1 MQSLL
6 RFLLPYYRQYRGL
19 FVGGVLFVV
28 AVNLLALY
36 APWATGHVI
45 DKLIDFSREGGLWAH
60 RGELGLL
67 LASILGAALV
77 RGALM
82 VGMRQTLVVLSRRV
96 ENAQRKD
103 LVERLLSWDLPTLQR
118 FSGGDLLTY
127 FTEDLNRIR
136 NFTGPVILYGLN
148 ALALLIFTGV
158 LMVAT
163 APELGL
169 AALLPLAILPVITYY
184 LRRKAL
190 HLGHTQQ
197 AAFAHLS
204 GYVQQIF
211 PYLRALRALA
221 RSEFLRREMGRRSE
235 GYRQAS
241 LAVARVE
248 AYLQPV
254 TYLFIGVSLSVVLL
268 YGGYEVMQGRQTLGT
283 VSAFS
288 LYLLQLL
295 FPLGA
300 LGWLFSLIQ
309 QARASAERLMRVL
322 SVEPAVSYTSS
333 IIFPARPAY
342 RWGNLGYRYDTKAE
356 WVFRGLQGEVRA
368 SEHLGIA
375 APLGSG
381 KTTLARLL
389 IRQMD
394 PTEGEILLGDRPL
407 RSYSLSTLRSYIGY
421 VPQEPVLWEGSI
433 ADSFRLVKPE
443 ASRKE
448 IWEAL
453 EWVGLAEEVRTL
465 SKGILT
471 PVGEWGQQVSGGQR
485 QRLALALTLIRRPR
499 VLLLDDPFA
508 PLDSQKILEILENL
522 RQHFGEAT
530 WIVFTHRQEA
540 RNYLHT
546 WWETLGMEP
555 ILQKEG

>member
-6 RFLLPYYRQYRGL
+6 RFLLPYYRQHRGL

-45 DKLIDFSREGGLWAH
+45 DKLIEFSREGGLWAH
-60 RGELGLL
+60 KGELGLL

-96 ENAQRKD
+96 ENAQRRD

-148 ALALLIFTGV
+148 ALALLLFTGV
-158 LMVAT
+158 LMVGT
-163 APELGL
+163 APDLGL
-169 AALLPLAILPVITYY
+169 AALLPLAILPLVTYY
-184 LRRKAL
+184 LRQKAL
-190 HLGHTQQ
+190 HLGHVQQ
-197 AAFAHLS
+197 SAFAHLS
-204 GYVQQIF
+204 GYIQQIF

-221 RSEFLRREMGRRSE
+221 RPEFLRREMERRSE
-235 GYRQAS
+235 SYRQAS
-241 LAVARVE
+241 MAVARVE

-254 TYLFIGVSLSVVLL
+254 TYLFIGVSLSIVLL
-268 YGGYEVMQGRQTLGT
+268 YGGYQVMQGHQTLGT
-283 VSAFS
+283 ISAFS

-309 QARASAERLMRVL
+309 QARASAERLMQVL
-322 SVEPAVSYTSS
+322 SVEPAISYPTSV
-333 IIFPARPAY
+333 IWPARPAY
-342 RWGNLGYRYDTKAE
+342 RWENLGYRYDTKGE
-356 WVFRGLQGEVRA
+356 WVFRGLRGEVRPG
-368 SEHLGIA
+368 EHLGIA

-394 PTEGEILLGDRPL
+394 PTEGEIWLGDRPL

-421 VPQEPVLWEGSI
+421 VPQEPVLWEGSM

-453 EWVGLAEEVRTL
+453 EWAGLAEEVRAL
-465 SKGILT
+465 PKGILT
-471 PVGEWGQQVSGGQR
+471 PLGEWGQQVSGGQR
-485 QRLALALTLIRRPR
+485 QRLALALTLIRRPQ

-508 PLDSQKILEILENL
+508 PLDSQKIQEILENL
-522 RQHFGEAT
+522 QRHFGKAT
-530 WIVFTHRQEA
+530 WIIFTHRKEA
-540 RNYLHT
+540 QSYLHT
-546 WWETLGMEP
+546 WWEALRMEP
-555 ILQKEG
+555 ILQKGG

>member
-1 MQSLL
+1 MQSLIK
-6 RFLLPYYRQYRGL
+6 FLLPYYRQYRSL
-19 FVGGVLFVV
+19 FVGGVLFVI

-45 DKLIDFSREGGLWAH
+45 DKLIAFSREGGLWAH

-169 AALLPLAILPVITYY
+169 AALLPLAILPLVTYY

-190 HLGHTQQ
+190 HLGHAQQ
-197 AAFAHLS
+197 AAFAYLS

-221 RSEFLRREMGRRSE
+221 RPEFLRQEMGRRSE
-235 GYRQAS
+235 SYRQAS

-248 AYLQPV
+248 AYLQPI

-300 LGWLFSLIQ
+300 LGWLFSLVQ
-309 QARASAERLMRVL
+309 QARASAERLMQVL
-322 SVEPAVSYTSS
+322 SVEPAIAYPASV
-333 IIFPARPAY
+333 IWPARPAY
-342 RWGNLGYRYDTKAE
+342 RWEKLGYRYDTKAE

-368 SEHLGIA
+368 GEHLGIA

-389 IRQMD
+389 VRQMD
-394 PTEGEILLGDRPL
+394 PTEGHIWLGDRPL
-407 RSYSLSTLRSYIGY
+407 RSYSLSTLRSCIGY

-453 EWVGLAEEVRTL
+453 EWAGLAEEVRAL
-465 SKGILT
+465 PKGILT

-499 VLLLDDPFA
+499 ILLLDDPFA
-508 PLDSQKILEILENL
+508 PLDSQKILEILDNL
-522 RQHFGEAT
+522 QRHFGGAT
-530 WIVFTHRQEA
+530 WIIFTHRQEA
-540 RNYLHT
+540 RGHLHT

-555 ILQKEG
+555 ILQKGG